1 MKDPYQ
7 VLGVS
12 RDATDEQIS
21 KAYKK
26 LAKKYHP
33 DLNPGSAQ
41 AEEKMREINAAYDAI
56 RSGNASGYNNTYNSG
71 TGYGYGYGNGYGN
84 AYGNYY
90 GGEQYQND
98 GFEKIR
104 EMIKNGKNQAALD
117 ELERMN
123 TRSGQWY
130 YLCAVAHY
138 NLGNNSAAMSY
149 AAMAVQHE
157 PNNMQFRQF
166 YAHVSSG
173 GAQYGARRASY
184 GENMQI
190 ARCSRWLSLL
200 LCMMFGGRCFVPFFC
215 CY

>member
-1 MKDPYQ
+1 MRDPYQ

-33 DLNPGSAQ
+33 DLNPGDAQ

-56 RSGNASGYNNTYNSG
+56 RSGTAQQYQSSGYSG
-71 TGYGYGYGNGYGN
+71 GYSQS

-90 GGEQYQND
+90 GGEQYEQND
-98 GFEKIR
+98 GFSHVR
-104 EMIKNGKNQAALD
+104 NMIKNGRYQAALD
-117 ELERMN
+117 ELEQMN
-123 TRSGQWY
+123 TRNGQWY
-130 YLCAVAHY
+130 FLNALAHY
-138 NLGNNSAAMSY
+138 NLGNTSAAMSY

-173 GAQYGARRASY
+173 GASYQTRRTSY
-184 GENMQI
+184 GNVSQY
-190 ARCSRWLSLL
+190 ARCSRWASFLFCLL
-200 LCMMFGGRCFVPFFC
+200 FGSRCFGGNFC
-215 CY
+215 YFPLFWCL

>member
-33 DLNPGSAQ
+33 DLNPGDAQ

-56 RSGNASGYNNTYNSG
+56 RSGNASGYNNTYNTRSS
-71 TGYGYGYGNGYGN
+71 YGYGN
-84 AYGNYY
+84 AYNNYY

-98 GFEKIR
+98 GFSHVR
-104 EMIKNGKNQAALD
+104 EMIKNGRYQAALD
-117 ELERMN
+117 ELEKMN
-123 TRSGQWY
+123 TRNGQWY
-130 YLCAVAHY
+130 FLCALAHY
-138 NLGNNSAAMSY
+138 NLGNTSAAMSY

-166 YAHVSSG
+166 YSHVSSG
-173 GAQYGARRASY
+173 GAQYQSRRAGY
-184 GENMQI
+184 GNTAQYF
-190 ARCSRWLSLL
+190 RCSRWLSLL
-200 LCMMFGGRCFVPFFC
+200 LCMMFGGRCFIPWFC
-215 CY
+215 WF

>member
-33 DLNPGSAQ
+33 DLNPGDAQ

-56 RSGNASGYNNTYNSG
+56 RSGNASQYNSG
-71 TGYGYGYGNGYGN
+71 YSGYGYSQN

-90 GGEQYQND
+90 GGEQYNKND
-98 GFEKIR
+98 GFAHVR
-104 EMIKNGKNQAALD
+104 EMINNHRYQAALD

-123 TRSGQWY
+123 VRNGQWY
-130 YLCAVAHY
+130 YLCALAHY

-157 PNNMQFRQF
+157 PNNMQYRQF
-166 YAHVSSG
+166 YAQVASG
-173 GAQYGARRASY
+173 GAQYQARHAGY
-184 GENMQI
+184 GGTMQY
-190 ARCSRWLSLL
+190 ARCLRWGTLL
-200 LCMMFGGRCFVPFFC
+200 LCLLSGGRCFPYYCLFC
-215 CY
+215 

>member
-33 DLNPGSAQ
+33 DLNPGDAQ

-71 TGYGYGYGNGYGN
+71 TGYGYGYGN

-98 GFEKIR
+98 GFAAVR

-117 ELERMN
+117 ELEKMN

-173 GAQYGARRASY
+173 GAQYQARRASY
-184 GENMQI
+184 GGAMQY
-190 ARCSRWLSLL
+190 ARCLRWASLL
-200 LCMMFGGRCFVPFFC
+200 LCLFSGGRCFPYPCLFC
-215 CY
+215 

>member
-33 DLNPGSAQ
+33 DLNPGDAM

-56 RSGNASGYNNTYNSG
+56 RSGNASGYNNAYNSSSS
-71 TGYGYGYGNGYGN
+71 YSYGN

-90 GGEQYQND
+90 GGERYQND
-98 GFEKIR
+98 GFAHVR
-104 EMIKNGKNQAALD
+104 EMIKNGKNQDALD

-123 TRSGQWY
+123 TRTGQWY
-130 YLCAVAHY
+130 YLCALAHY

-166 YAHVSSG
+166 YAHISSHG
-173 GAQYGARRASY
+173 TQYGQRRASY
-184 GENMQI
+184 GNTAQYF
-190 ARCSRWLSLL
+190 RCSRWLSLL
-200 LCMMFGGRCFVPFFC
+200 LCMLFGGRCLYFPFCWFC
-215 CY
+215 

>member
-33 DLNPGSAQ
+33 DLNPGNAQ

-56 RSGNASGYNNTYNSG
+56 RSGNASGYNNTYNNSYN
-71 TGYGYGYGNGYGN
+71 TRTNYGYGN

-98 GFEKIR
+98 GFSHVR
-104 EMIKNGKNQAALD
+104 DMIKNGRYQAALD
-117 ELERMN
+117 ELEKMN
-123 TRSGQWY
+123 TRNGQWY
-130 YLCAVAHY
+130 FLCALAHY

-173 GAQYGARRASY
+173 GERYQARRASY
-184 GENMQI
+184 GGAMQY
-190 ARCSRWLSLL
+190 ARCLRWASLL
-200 LCMMFGGRCFVPFFC
+200 LCLFSGGRCLPYYCFFC
-215 CY
+215 